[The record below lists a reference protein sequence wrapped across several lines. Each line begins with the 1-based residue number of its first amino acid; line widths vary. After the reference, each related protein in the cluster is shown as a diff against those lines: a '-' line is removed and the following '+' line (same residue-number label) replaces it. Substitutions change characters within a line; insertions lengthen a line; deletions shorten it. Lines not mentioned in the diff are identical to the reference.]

1 MFEGFKSIAVAA
13 GALLLT
19 SAGTVEA
26 GLCGVSISTDW
37 TEFPREN
44 QTVTPTFEAPGFDAC
59 GTTSF
64 FSGFMETEF
73 NNNSGTID
81 QDAFNMSVEALDND
95 SLRLTAQS
103 INLND
108 SHTHVYPTVAV
119 TLSDIA
125 WLDGPGEIVDVLH
138 VGGTTSYFEVISFTH
153 DSITFEWGLFSVA
166 GSIFFP
172 NELTLFQDFDIVAT
186 HAEVPEPG
194 SLMLFGLGLAG
205 FAVARRAS
213 RRVRSRNLRARSI

>member
-1 MFEGFKSIAVAA
+1 MFERFKLVAVVA
-13 GALLLT
+13 GMLFLA
-19 SAGTVEA
+19 SAGTAEA
-26 GLCGVSISTDW
+26 GLCGASISTDW

-44 QTVTPTFEAPGFDAC
+44 QTVTPTFESPGFEAC

-64 FSGFMETEF
+64 FSGFLETEF
-73 NNNSGTID
+73 NNNNATID
-81 QDAFNMSVEALDND
+81 LGAFNMSVEALDND

-108 SHTHVYPTVAV
+108 VDTHVFPTVTV

-125 WLDGPGEIVDVLH
+125 WLGGPGEIVDVLH
-138 VGGTTSYFEVISFTH
+138 VDGNTSRFEVLGFTA

-172 NELTLFQDFDIVAT
+172 NELTFFQDFDIVAT
-186 HAEVPEPG
+186 HTAVPEPG
-194 SLMLFGLGLAG
+194 SLVLFGLGLAG
-205 FAVARRAS
+205 FGLARRRL
-213 RRVRSRNLRARSI
+213 RR

>member
-1 MFEGFKSIAVAA
+1 MFERFKSVAVVVSMLFLA
-13 GALLLT
+13 
-19 SAGTVEA
+19 SAGTAEA

-44 QTVTPTFEAPGFDAC
+44 QTVAPTFESPGFDAC

-81 QDAFNMSVEALDND
+81 QGAFNMSVEALDND

-108 SHTHVYPTVAV
+108 VDTHVYPTVTV

-125 WLDGPGEIVDVLH
+125 WLDGPGEIVDVFH
-138 VGGTTSYFEVISFTH
+138 VGGTTSYFEVISFTQ

-166 GSIFFP
+166 GSIFHP
-172 NELTLFQDFDIVAT
+172 NELTFFQDFEIVAT
-186 HAEVPEPG
+186 HAAVPEPG
-194 SLMLFGLGLAG
+194 SLVLFGLGLAG
-205 FAVARRAS
+205 FGLARRRL
-213 RRVRSRNLRARSI
+213 RR